1 MAESGQVGESIE
13 TAESVIEGDFS
24 LQDTNVAG
32 EANVKQALGSFN
44 LVAMVSS
51 LLFISS
57 KPLNAEIISQVT
69 GRSLIEVEQA
79 LQEVQ
84 GLFCDELHGFSLHE
98 VGGSWQFR
106 SASGLREILG
116 RLTPIR
122 GKRLSR
128 AAAETLAVIAYRQPV
143 QRAEIE
149 TIRGVDAL
157 PTLKTL
163 LESKLIRIVGHQDSP
178 GHPALYGSTQMF
190 LEKFGLKDLS
200 ELPSVREIE
209 QLMKEE
215 GEVE

>member
-1 MAESGQVGESIE
+1 MVESGEMRKPIEPGESVGEVE
-13 TAESVIEGDFS
+13 FS
-24 LQDTNVAG
+24 PQDSNLAG
-32 EANVKQALGSFN
+32 EESSKTAINSIN
-44 LVAMVSS
+44 LVAMISG
-51 LLFISS
+51 LLFVSS
-57 KPLNAEIISQVT
+57 KPLNGETISQVT
-69 GRSLIEVEQA
+69 GRKPVEIEQA
-79 LQEVQ
+79 LQKVQ
-84 GLFCDELHGFSLHE
+84 ALFCDELHGFSLHE
-98 VGGSWQFR
+98 VGGNWQFR
-106 SASGLREILG
+106 SSFGLREVLG

-128 AAAETLAVIAYRQPV
+128 AAAETLAVIAYRQPI

-149 TIRGVDAL
+149 AIRGVDAL

-209 QLMKEE
+209 QLVKED